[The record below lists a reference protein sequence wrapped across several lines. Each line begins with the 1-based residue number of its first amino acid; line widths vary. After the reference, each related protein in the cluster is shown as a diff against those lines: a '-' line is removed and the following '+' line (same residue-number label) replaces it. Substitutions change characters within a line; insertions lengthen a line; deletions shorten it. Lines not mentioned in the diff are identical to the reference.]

1 MVGNCKYSIS
11 KQIKRNTTTKKT
23 NYNID
28 GKITKFMP
36 KIMFLVWDSF
46 ILLYNE
52 LIIKQLCFT
61 TNKI

>member
-1 MVGNCKYSIS
+1 MVGDCKYSIS

-36 KIMFLVWDSF
+36 KIMFLVWDIYF
-46 ILLYNE
+46 IA
-52 LIIKQLCFT
+52 QLANNQA
-61 TNKI
+61 TNF

>member
-1 MVGNCKYSIS
+1 MVGDSKYSIS

-23 NYNID
+23 NYNIG

-46 ILLYNE
+46 ISPHKG
-52 LIIKQLCFT
+52 LIIKQ
-61 TNKI
+61 

>member
-1 MVGNCKYSIS
+1 MVGDSKYSIS

-23 NYNID
+23 NYNIG

-46 ILLYNE
+46 ILLCNG
-52 LIIKQLCFT
+52 LIIKHLRFI

>member
-1 MVGNCKYSIS
+1 MVRDSKYSIS

-23 NYNID
+23 NYNIG

-46 ILLYNE
+46 ILPHNNLT
-52 LIIKQLCFT
+52 IKQ
-61 TNKI
+61 